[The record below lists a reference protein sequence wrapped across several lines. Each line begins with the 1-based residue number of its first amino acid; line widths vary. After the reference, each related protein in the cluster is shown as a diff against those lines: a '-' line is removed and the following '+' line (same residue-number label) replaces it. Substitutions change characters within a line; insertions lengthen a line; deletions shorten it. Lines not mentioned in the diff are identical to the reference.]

1 MRDYVPKII
10 GTESFEDH
18 IGPYSGY
25 DPSVN
30 PSVANVFSTAAFRF
44 GHAAIPPV
52 IRRLNE
58 SFEEHELF
66 PSLELH
72 NTLFTPWRF
81 VKEGQDSQLPT
92 RATKISIKHSLKE
105 GRDWKRPERF
115 FSLIHLAGWIKS
127 MMRVNSKVR
136 FRFLPGFSQNGTNK
150 HQGWE

>member
-115 FSLIHLAGWIKS
+115 FSLIHLAG
-127 MMRVNSKVR
+127 
-136 FRFLPGFSQNGTNK
+136 
-150 HQGWE
+150 